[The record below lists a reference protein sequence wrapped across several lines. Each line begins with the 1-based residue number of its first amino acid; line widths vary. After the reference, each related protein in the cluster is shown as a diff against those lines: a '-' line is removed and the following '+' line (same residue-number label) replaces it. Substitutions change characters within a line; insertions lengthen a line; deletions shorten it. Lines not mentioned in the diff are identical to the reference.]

1 MRTSWKK
8 WTILLTV
15 AAFTLTPM
23 ASAGAEQGGSATN
36 EATWQESY
44 LVYPYKAGRLYSAKT
59 QLGHITDIELR
70 AGERIQNVLA
80 GETKRWGIET
90 AMVGRVPH
98 VYVKPK
104 AANISTNFII
114 NTNQRSYRLVLSSTD
129 SYTPIIRWSYE
140 KEIQKSHK
148 TKRIKSSHATAVDA
162 EIFMQWHEGK
172 LIPKVLNDA
181 YRLQGSKRADRLLYP
196 KRVFDDGTRTYIEM
210 PKSNRYDLPVLYNVD
225 DAEKKGKLTLVN
237 YRIRH
242 GYFIADRVF
251 QHARLYFSH
260 RVYVDIYPAPE
271 RSGGEEA

>member
-1 MRTSWKK
+1 MRNTGWQ
-8 WTILLTV
+8 ILLI
-15 AAFTLTPM
+15 AAVFSLIPM
-23 ASAGAEQGGSATN
+23 ACVRAEEGVVTAE
-36 EATWQESY
+36 EATWQESCLIY
-44 LVYPYKAGRLYSAKT
+44 PYEVGRVYPVKT
-59 QLGHITDIELR
+59 QLGRITDIELK

-104 AANISTNFII
+104 AVDISTNFII
-114 NTNQRSYRLVLSSTD
+114 NTNQRSYRLVLTSTD
-129 SYTPIIRWSYE
+129 SYTPIIRWKYA
-140 KEIQKSHK
+140 KEIQKSRK
-148 TKRIKSSHATAVDA
+148 TLRNQNNHVTAIDE
-162 EIFMQWHEGK
+162 EIFMTWHEGK
-172 LIPKVLNDA
+172 LVPKVLNDA
-181 YRLQGSKRADRLLYP
+181 YRLQGSKRANQSLYP
-196 KRVFDDGTRTYIEM
+196 KRVFDDGTRTYIEV

-271 RSGGEEA
+271 RLGGEEA

>member
-1 MRTSWKK
+1 MRNTGWQM
-8 WTILLTV
+8 LLT
-15 AAFTLTPM
+15 AAIFALTPM
-23 ASAGAEQGGSATN
+23 AYVGAEEGIAAAE

-44 LVYPYKAGRLYSAKT
+44 LIYPYEAGRLYPVKT
-59 QLGHITDIELR
+59 QLGRITDIELR

-104 AANISTNFII
+104 AADISTNFII
-114 NTNQRSYRLVLSSTD
+114 NTNQRSYRLMLSSTD
-129 SYTPIIRWSYE
+129 SYTPIIRWKYK
-140 KEIQKSHK
+140 KEIQKSGK
-148 TKRIKSSHATAVDA
+148 MLRRDNSRVTAVDE
-162 EIFMQWHEGK
+162 EIFMKWHEGR
-172 LIPKVLNDA
+172 LVPKVLNDA
-181 YRLQGSKRADRLLYP
+181 YRLQGSKRANEALYP

-237 YRIRH
+237 YRMRH
-242 GYFIADRVF
+242 GYFIADRIF

-271 RSGGEEA
+271 RLGGEEA